1 MGGFT
6 FDIGIGIPS
15 DLIGW
20 AMQLLPAA
28 LAIALERST
37 VRRSR
42 GDYLMSLILYPVGCA
57 LMVILASIFAMA
69 AGYEDQQNVSIF
81 LGYRDLIILTP
92 ISLAALGIEA
102 FYRILVSRLIVRR
115 LRDGGITVLAL
126 QQRLRGIDI
135 DIAARILLQILGDV
149 GFKSKDSL
157 DLATS
162 ELRKAI
168 DGRQALRFLRR
179 WIFRLFWWKW
189 GI

>member
-115 LRDGGITVLAL
+115 LRDGGIDKRWAYLILIPFIDLLMLA
-126 QQRLRGIDI
+126 G
-135 DIAARILLQILGDV
+135 LLFYPASRPEPISAEA
-149 GFKSKDSL
+149 F
-157 DLATS
+157 
-162 ELRKAI
+162 
-168 DGRQALRFLRR
+168 
-179 WIFRLFWWKW
+179 
-189 GI
+189 